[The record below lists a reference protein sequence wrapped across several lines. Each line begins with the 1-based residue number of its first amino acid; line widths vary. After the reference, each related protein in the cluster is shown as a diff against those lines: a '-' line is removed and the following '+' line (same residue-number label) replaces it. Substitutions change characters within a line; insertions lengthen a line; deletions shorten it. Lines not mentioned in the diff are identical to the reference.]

1 MLEKVDQQKG
11 TDLRGK
17 CKTRLPAFV
26 SVAILEAVQRYY
38 PVPAVRIFYFQDG
51 GDVANPARLSPCI
64 LARKCKRDSMPPS
77 RAKNWRQKSANPVLY
92 SVCPRGQPASS
103 RMSADKCITWTTT
116 EKMNMLR
123 CVLKAAKYDR
133 ETTTRITYI
142 AALGTAI
149 IYSIQKLS
157 TWQKFRVF
165 HVA

>member
-64 LARKCKRDSMPPS
+64 LARKWLSVS
-77 RAKNWRQKSANPVLY
+77 RIGNNLLLE
-92 SVCPRGQPASS
+92 GIH
-103 RMSADKCITWTTT
+103 ADHF
-116 EKMNMLR
+116 
-123 CVLKAAKYDR
+123 V
-133 ETTTRITYI
+133 
-142 AALGTAI
+142 
-149 IYSIQKLS
+149 IYEYP
-157 TWQKFRVF
+157 
-165 HVA
+165 